1 MATGGGGEQPDR
13 LRRRPGHS
21 RSMSEYP
28 KIRQRLIDM
37 GLADIVPVYQDAY
50 DRFMNRQQTQRIPD
64 VMSGIRIH
72 LR

>member
-1 MATGGGGEQPDR
+1 
-13 LRRRPGHS
+13 
-21 RSMSEYP
+21 MSEYP